1 MFRPAAIIL
10 ASLVFATAVLGTSI
24 LRTTGPNYAF
34 SGPLPEV
41 AGESTPSASIEYYL
55 PYPGILPDHFL
66 WPAKALRDRVWLFLT
81 RDEAKRADLLLLFA
95 DKRVGMADVLIRGGK
110 PELGVET
117 AQKAGQYLE
126 QALEAQTLA
135 AQRGVD
141 TAEFLDRL
149 ARSSLKHQ
157 EVLEALMSAAPEDAR
172 PLLNQAIDYPR
183 GVYEKVSQELNERGR
198 PVPTADFEPKN

>member
-1 MFRPAAIIL
+1 MFRGAAIIL
-10 ASLVFATAVLGTSI
+10 SSLVFAIAVLGTSV

-34 SGPLPEV
+34 SGPMSQV
-41 AGESTPSASIEYYL
+41 AGESTPSASVEYYL

-66 WPAKALRDRVWLFLT
+66 WPLKALRDRLWLFLT

-95 DKRVGMADVLIRGGK
+95 DKRVGMANVLIRGGK

-126 QALEAQTLA
+126 QAFA
-135 AQRGVD
+135 AQQK
-141 TAEFLDRL
+141 AEREEEDAAQFLDRL

-157 EVLEALMSAAPEDAR
+157 EVLEALMTWVPEDAR
-172 PLLNQAIDYPR
+172 PMLNRAIDYSR
-183 GVYEKVSQELNERGR
+183 RVYEKTTQELNERNR
-198 PVPTADFEPKN
+198 PVPAPAVQE